1 MTLNLINRV
10 EHQRKEPPPVSG
22 ILKKYYRGQWRN
34 IFNFDHSFFHVCVW
48 LRTVILVWNC
58 PKFCILFYFYKKCK
72 QTSMNFDF

>member
-34 IFNFDHSFFHVCVW
+34 IFNFDHNLVEDSD
-48 LRTVILVWNC
+48 LRLELPKILYFV
-58 PKFCILFYFYKKCK
+58 LFL
-72 QTSMNFDF
+72 

>member
-34 IFNFDHSFFHVCVW
+34 IFNFDHRFSCLCLVEDSD
-48 LRTVILVWNC
+48 LSLELPKIL
-58 PKFCILFYFYKKCK
+58 YFVLI
-72 QTSMNFDF
+72 S